1 MNFVFPTR
9 LEAAKSQLQVG
20 ERNEIERS
28 TGILTQAISPM
39 RFLVLLFAFAFPV
52 AFSLPVRAQN
62 AAPIAMQSGEIAL
75 EGEVVSRTST
85 QFVLRVFAF
94 QNPNGNRA
102 QLPNPKNKIVFWP
115 RAKTLVVGQKI
126 RAIGR
131 DGGSGRPLQA
141 RECAPLSNSQT
152 TDTTAPVAPIAVEA
166 PVSPY
171 PASFRVGDLNAKVVW
186 AGFDYPEEIGQF
198 PAFERVPMFGFVVE
212 LSGENAPISDEG
224 HKKAADNFQ
233 VRRWLGPQNQFI
245 EVPHFSQ
252 KPGTVKGY
260 PARFA
265 FHHPDINPNWEWV
278 ETDLDL
284 AAPQTTKPAS
294 LKIENLALPAIGAE
308 ATLQNRFVGPLG
320 TKFSLEKIARKDK
333 KITLFVRH
341 ERPEA
346 PADLEIP
353 SFGYSVRGDA
363 NISGGGGLSNRG
375 SKAGINEI
383 SINIPAQ
390 VTNIAE
396 LQIQMHESS
405 RQSEKRD
412 PNSRVRLRF
421 PLQKLREIHTISPAK
436 ITPRTFGSA
445 RKDGVQITLE
455 STGVDWG
462 KTARGLVVWTQT
474 PESDAKRG
482 IIWQLESGSA
492 KFNGDVPEVRLSR
505 TTSSQ
510 RFQFHADGTPRA
522 PRENVQHWGLS
533 GLPVLPNGEAPFAD
547 LTLNLQGRAQIS
559 SDFEREIEIPLD
571 GTLITPEDDG
581 ESALILRKVQRFFK
595 PEDLPNYP
603 KWIQNSWPNAGIALV
618 FERNPLL
625 PDAEFFVSCLDA
637 EDDAGR
643 ELKRGILIEDSLYN
657 IDFTDKL
664 RDNGKFYTLIV
675 GAPAPEA
682 QNVRVWLQTR
692 EKGREAKKLTLE
704 MKGIDLT
711 FADANPGD

>member
-1 MNFVFPTR
+1 MR
-9 LEAAKSQLQVG
+9 L
-20 ERNEIERS
+20 
-28 TGILTQAISPM
+28 
-39 RFLVLLFAFAFPV
+39 LVLLLSFAFPV

-102 QLPNPKNKIVFWP
+102 QLANPKNKIVFWP

-141 RECAPLSNSQT
+141 RECAPLSNSKA

-171 PASFRVGDLNAKVVW
+171 PASFRVGDLNANVVW
-186 AGFDYPEEIGQF
+186 AGFDHPEKIGQF
-198 PAFERVPMFGFVVE
+198 PAFERVPRFGFVVE
-212 LSGENAPISDEG
+212 LSGENAPISDAG
-224 HKKAADNFQ
+224 HKKAAANFE
-233 VRRWLGPQNQFI
+233 VRRWLGPQNQFV
-245 EVPHFSQ
+245 EVPHFSK
-252 KPGTVKGY
+252 KPGKVKGA

-278 ETDLDL
+278 EADLDL

-294 LKIENLALPAIGAE
+294 LRIEKLALPANGGE
-308 ATLQNRFVGPLG
+308 AALQHHFVGPLG
-320 TKFSLEKIARKDK
+320 TKFRVEKIARKGK

-341 ERPEA
+341 ERPDA
-346 PADLEIP
+346 PADLEIA
-353 SFGYSVRGDA
+353 SFSYSVRCEA
-363 NISGGGGLSNRG
+363 PISGGGGLSNGG
-375 SKAGINEI
+375 SRAGVNEI
-383 SINIPAQ
+383 SIDIPAQ
-390 VTNIAE
+390 VTNIDE
-396 LQIQMHESS
+396 LQLQMHESS
-405 RQSEKRD
+405 RQSEERA

-421 PLQKLREIHTISPAK
+421 PLQKLRELHAISPAQK
-436 ITPRTFGSA
+436 TPLTFGSA
-445 RKDGVQITLE
+445 QKDGVKIVLE
-455 STGVDWG
+455 SIGLDWG
-462 KTARGLVVWTQT
+462 KTARGMVVWAQT
-474 PESDAKRG
+474 PETDAKRG
-482 IIWQLESGSA
+482 ITWELETGSA
-492 KFNGDVPEVRLSR
+492 KFAGGAPDARLSR
-505 TTSSQ
+505 ASSSF
-510 RFQFHADGTPRA
+510 RFQFHTDGTPRA
-522 PRENVQHWGLS
+522 PRENAQQWSLL
-533 GLPVLPNGEAPFAD
+533 GLPDLPNGEAPFAD
-547 LTLNLQGRAQIS
+547 FTLNLQGRAQIF

-571 GTLITPEDDG
+571 GVLITPEDDG

-595 PEDLPNYP
+595 PEDLSNYP
-603 KWIQNSWPNAGIALV
+603 KWIQSSWPNAGIALV

-675 GAPAPEA
+675 GA
-682 QNVRVWLQTR
+682 
-692 EKGREAKKLTLE
+692 
-704 MKGIDLT
+704 
-711 FADANPGD
+711 